1 MAAVNITNLFKE
13 LTGEETIDEL
23 RSKLEWERRVLYAI
37 LDHLPSSIYVK
48 DHEARKILANKAN
61 YRQAGFEKAS
71 DVIGKTDFEMF
82 PRHLAEKFYED
93 DCKVLKQGEAITN
106 RVEQVIANDGRER
119 WQVTEKYPI
128 YDDTG
133 SIVGLFGFGHDIT
146 EQKKLEQE
154 KTLASKKIE
163 EQRDMVEQMI
173 VDLSAIPMK
182 IENLVDGIANIAKQT
197 KMVAINAAI
206 EAARVGE
213 YGRGFEIVAREVGQ
227 LSDQSQKATIQVR
240 EAIEE
245 VNSLVQKI
253 LQLWEEVKQEK

>member
-1 MAAVNITNLFKE
+1 MATISLSSLFKE
-13 LTGEETIDEL
+13 LIGDETIEEL
-23 RSKLEWERRVLYAI
+23 REKLEWERRILYTV

-48 DHEARKILANKAN
+48 DHEARKIVANKAN
-61 YRQAGFEKAS
+61 YTQAGFVKAS

-93 DCKVLKQGEAITN
+93 DCKVLKKGETITN
-106 RVEQVIANDGRER
+106 RVEQVISTDGVEC
-119 WQVTEKYPI
+119 WIVTDKYPI
-128 YDDTG
+128 YDDHG
-133 SIVGLFGFGHDIT
+133 DIVGLFGFGHDIT
-146 EQKKLEQE
+146 AQKNLEKE
-154 KTLASKKIE
+154 KTLASQKIE
-163 EQRDMVEQMI
+163 EQQDMVEQMI
-173 VDLSAIPMK
+173 VDLSAIPAK

-206 EAARVGE
+206 EAARSVSMAGDLRLWP
-213 YGRGFEIVAREVGQ
+213 GSRTAVRSVP
-227 LSDQSQKATIQVR
+227 KATIQVR

>member
-1 MAAVNITNLFKE
+1 MATISLSSLFKE
-13 LTGEETIDEL
+13 LIGDETIEEL
-23 RSKLEWERRVLYAI
+23 REKLEWERRILYTV

-48 DHEARKILANKAN
+48 DHEARKIVANKAN
-61 YRQAGFEKAS
+61 YTQAGFVKAS

-93 DCKVLKQGEAITN
+93 DCKVLKKGETITN
-106 RVEQVIANDGRER
+106 RVEQVISTDGVEC
-119 WQVTEKYPI
+119 WIVTDKYPI
-128 YDDTG
+128 YDDHG
-133 SIVGLFGFGHDIT
+133 DIVGLFGFGHDIT
-146 EQKKLEQE
+146 AQKNLEKE
-154 KTLASKKIE
+154 KTLASQKIE
-163 EQRDMVEQMI
+163 EQQDMVEQMI
-173 VDLSAIPMK
+173 VDLSAIPAK